1 MPVQTWLNKRRFFT
15 CRQLDPRLHRVKRHA
30 IEFLCNCAAKL
41 MVLDR
46 MSVFVALEDAVLQ
59 KRWAA
64 AWRGVMA
71 VAVLGNTVGLAGTI
85 ASAVH
90 YQKAAEAAS
99 AASAH
104 YIANSTS
111 DGNIFLSLG
120 QQKRQRG
127 ASIFIVQRFSEVAV
141 ACCSSLSLCS
151 LLLEP
156 YACAA
161 SAPAWRYSMQ
171 RRGGRL

>member
-1 MPVQTWLNKRRFFT
+1 M
-15 CRQLDPRLHRVKRHA
+15 LHVNLFKSNANSNLAQQASLFSLAVSWTPAYIVSHA
-30 IEFLCNCAAKL
+30 IEFACNCAAKL

-46 MSVFVALEDAVLQ
+46 MSVFVALEDAVMR

-104 YIANSTS
+104 YISNSTS
-111 DGNIFLSLG
+111 DGNIFFSLA
-120 QQKRQRG
+120 QQERQRG
-127 ASIFIVQRFSEVAV
+127 ASIFIVQRFSAMHNAGVNAGV
-141 ACCSSLSLCS
+141 D
-151 LLLEP
+151 
-156 YACAA
+156 
-161 SAPAWRYSMQ
+161 R
-171 RRGGRL
+171 